1 VGCIHEPGSGSGR
14 RTNQP
19 VNCSSEGTQP
29 DSRRRF
35 FIFLAT
41 PTLQLPLPPR
51 LALGTQAGD
60 CGGAQARALGNGGA
74 VPDSAAPSRQS
85 PCALAPFL
93 CSPADSACAPPAPL
107 SPPVER
113 RRRPAPAAALRCLRP
128 AGSGSQ
134 QALLPQGGRA
144 ALVALMPQTKCYPS
158 A

>member
-60 CGGAQARALGNGGA
+60 CGGAQARALSNGGA
-74 VPDSAAPSRQS
+74 VPDSAAPSLQS

-107 SPPVER
+107 SPRSNVDGARPR
-113 RRRPAPAAALRCLRP
+113 RLHCAACGRRVAGASRLCSPKAAAPLW
-128 AGSGSQ
+128 
-134 QALLPQGGRA
+134 
-144 ALVALMPQTKCYPS
+144 
-158 A
+158 